1 MQIRLMSG
9 ITHLLDMVMC
19 IFGGRKLFT
28 NGANLRL
35 LMQDRFVD
43 QYQTYEVRIVILDCK
58 L

>member
-9 ITHLLDMVMC
+9 ITHLLD
-19 IFGGRKLFT
+19 IFGGRKLST

-35 LMQDRFVD
+35 LTQDRQDRFVD